1 MSFLFG
7 SAPKASFST
16 QPTTNAT
23 QSGIQQ
29 LLAQLLTTGQSPA
42 GVQAYTGQFAAPTSP
57 LQNTSLA
64 GLQGVADSTGVTP
77 QQTTTGGNAL
87 TALNNA
93 FNFAAPQVTAPTAA
107 APSTVVA
114 PQIGTTADFL
124 SGVAA
129 PLEQNFA
136 ETTLPALEATYGGS
150 AGGALSSGRAIA
162 TGAATKSLN
171 QTLASEAG
179 LYDLAGQQAN
189 QGASLTAQTANQNAN
204 QQTNLADLSA
214 LLSTLQGNQ
223 SASLTG
229 QGDILSA
236 LGITPNVIGA
246 PSVPAADTASILS
259 STLAGGAVPQQTQQ
273 TQLTGQYQDFLNQI
287 NQANILRQLLAGF
300 GTTPTQS
307 TNAVGTGGQTG
318 LLQGLTT
325 GLASNSGLATLLSN
339 ALAA

>member
-16 QPTTNAT
+16 QPTTNQT
-23 QSGIQQ
+23 QSGIQN
-29 LLAQLLTTGQSPA
+29 LLASLLSSGQTPA
-42 GVQAYTGQFAAPTSP
+42 GVQAYTGNFAAPTSP

-64 GLQGVADSTGVTP
+64 GLQSIAGGAGVTP
-77 QQTTTGGNAL
+77 QQTSTGGNAL
-87 TALNNA
+87 TALNGA

-114 PQIGTTADFL
+114 PQIATTQDFL
-124 SGVAA
+124 TGVAA

-136 ETTLPALEATYGGS
+136 EQTLPAIEASYGGT
-150 AGGALSSGRAIA
+150 AGGAGSSGRAIA
-162 TGAATKSLN
+162 TGAASKALD
-171 QTLASEAG
+171 QTLSSEAG

-189 QGASLTAQTANQNAN
+189 QGASLTAQTANQAAG

-246 PSVPAADTASILS
+246 PAIPGADTASILS
-259 STLAGGAVPQQTQQ
+259 TTLAGGAVPQTTQQ

-287 NQANILRQLLAGF
+287 NQANTLRQLLAGF

-318 LLQGLTT
+318 LLQGLAT
-325 GLASNSGLATLLSN
+325 GAAGNAGLGT
-339 ALAA
+339 ALAALLA